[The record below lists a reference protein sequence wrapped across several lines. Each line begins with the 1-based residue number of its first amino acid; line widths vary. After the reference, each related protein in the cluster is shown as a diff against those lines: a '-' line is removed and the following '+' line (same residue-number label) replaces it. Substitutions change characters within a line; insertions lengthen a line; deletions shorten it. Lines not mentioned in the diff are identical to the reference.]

1 MKKLVCGICLLSIAL
16 FAFKPA
22 GELAIGA
29 ALPKADVTLQDISGK
44 EVTLKSVMKPK
55 GLLVMFSC
63 NTCPYVIKNQART
76 KEICTYAEQ
85 NGLGVIIL
93 NSNEAQRTS
102 DDSFADMQAYA
113 KAQGYNWSYAVDAN
127 SEVADAFGASRTPE
141 CYLFGKDGKLEYH
154 GAIDDSPS
162 DAAAVKS
169 QLLKNAMDEINAG
182 KEVSVKTSRSVGC
195 AIKRKG

>member
-1 MKKLVCGICLLSIAL
+1 MKKLFISLSLLSIAL

-29 ALPKADVTLQDISGK
+29 ALPKADVSLKDISGK
-44 EVTLKSVMKPK
+44 DVTLKSVMKPK

-85 NGLGVIIL
+85 NGLGVILL

-102 DDSFADMQAYA
+102 DESLSDMQAYA

-127 SEVADAFGASRTPE
+127 SELADAFGASRTPE
-141 CYLFGKDGKLEYH
+141 CYLFDKDAKLEYH

-169 QLLKNAMDEINAG
+169 QHLKNAIDEINAG

>member
-1 MKKLVCGICLLSIAL
+1 MKKILFGICLLSAAL
-16 FAFKPA
+16 VAFKPA

-29 ALPKADVTLQDISGK
+29 ALPKADVTLKDISGK

-76 KEICTYAEQ
+76 KEVCTYAEQ
-85 NGLGVIIL
+85 NGLGVIVL
-93 NSNEAQRTS
+93 NSNEAQRTT

-127 SEVADAFGASRTPE
+127 SELADAFGATRTPE
-141 CYLFGKDGKLEYH
+141 CYLFDKDGKLEYH
-154 GAIDDSPS
+154 GAIDDSPN
-162 DAAAVKS
+162 DAAAVKA
-169 QLLKNAMDEINAG
+169 QYLKTAIDEINAG
-182 KEVSVKTSRSVGC
+182 KEVTVKTSRSVGC